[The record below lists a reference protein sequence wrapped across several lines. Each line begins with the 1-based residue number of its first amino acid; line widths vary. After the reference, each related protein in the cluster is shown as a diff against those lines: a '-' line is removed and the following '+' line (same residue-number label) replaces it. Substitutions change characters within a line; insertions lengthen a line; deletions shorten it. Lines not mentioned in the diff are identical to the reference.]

1 MREQGRACARGLQ
14 LVTRGLLTNTRSYIF
29 ARAKHGLLLVLQSI
43 TNFSLEVDF
52 PFFVPKKDRKACLDK
67 YIGLKNEAPIAVW
80 YVHTCLTD

>member
-29 ARAKHGLLLVLQSI
+29 ARSI

-67 YIGLKNEAPIAVW
+67 YMGLKNEAPIAVW